1 MDNCYCLIRLILSK
15 DIVLY
20 FFQDHNQNINYPVC
34 FTAYNAN
41 ILHKLIDVYKNTRYL
56 SIQHYLY
63 LGQEICKAEQC
74 LFLGQKY
81 IQN

>member
-20 FFQDHNQNINYPVC
+20 FFQDPKHNINHPIC
-34 FTAYNAN
+34 FTACSAN
-41 ILHKLIDVYKNTRYL
+41 VLSKLIYVYKNTRYL
-56 SIQHYLY
+56 SVQHYLY
-63 LGQEICKAEQC
+63 LGQEIYKAEQC
-74 LFLGQKY
+74 LFLGQEY